1 MKSSTLKMTI
11 KDGESG
17 VKTYSAT
24 INDEW
29 VLMEYELKI
38 ITHITLK
45 RLKAGKHNFK
55 LVVYDSVNNAT
66 EYQAVFYKIKI
77 KDLTTLFCKNYFISN
92 LFIN

>member
-17 VKTYSAT
+17 IKTYSAT

-29 VLMEYELKI
+29 VLMEYEPKSNKL
-38 ITHITLK
+38 THYFK
-45 RLKAGKHNFK
+45 KDLKAGKHVFK

-66 EYQAVFYKIKI
+66 EYQAIFYR
-77 KDLTTLFCKNYFISN
+77 
-92 LFIN
+92 